1 MFRSTAGVKTDD
13 FQAAFEFF
21 DTGSRCENIKCY
33 DGQNNKKS
41 KSYPQDVK
49 TEKKAK
55 VLATDTFSMYL
66 SWLRNGFIARMLSW
80 LFDIPKSIL

>member
-1 MFRSTAGVKTDD
+1 MFRSTAGLETDD

-21 DTGSRCENIKCY
+21 DTGPRCENIKFY

-49 TEKKAK
+49 PEKKAK
-55 VLATDTFSMYL
+55 LLATDQFSMYL
-66 SWLRNGFIARMLSW
+66 S
-80 LFDIPKSIL
+80 